1 MKKKLIALYP
11 ILYEAK
17 QYKIGDELPTNNN
30 SITEKWISA
39 ETAVWKD
46 EEKSSDFRK
55 EDYEKDISDLKE
67 AHAKEIT
74 ELEEVHVKEIE
85 KITAE
90 KEEVENKLSELLK
103 SQALG
108 EIREGKENIDE
119 KVNEDVQ
126 KTEEESSK
134 SKTNTRPIKNKS

>member
-17 QYKIGDELPTNNN
+17 QYNIGDELPVNNN
-30 SITEKWISA
+30 KMTEKWISA
-39 ETAVWKD
+39 ETAVWKE
-46 EEKSSDFRK
+46 EEKSSDFSK
-55 EDYEKDISDLKE
+55 EDYEKEIADLKE
-67 AHAKEIT
+67 AHAKEID
-74 ELEEVHVKEIE
+74 

-90 KEEVENKLSELLK
+90 KEEAESKLNELLK

-108 EIREGKENIDE
+108 EIQEGKENIDE

-126 KTEEESSK
+126 RTEEESSK
-134 SKTNTRPIKNKS
+134 SKTTTKSTKSKS